1 MSWSTDTFSHVRQAA
16 SLLQSRIDALHKLL
30 ALGPDLADPE
40 TVHAAG
46 REIEDAM
53 EVFWAPV
60 TWDSTT
66 GGDDPRDWSVQ

>member
-16 SLLQSRIDALHKLL
+16 SLLQSRMDDLHKLL

-40 TVHAAG
+40 KVHVAG
-46 REIEDAM
+46 REIEDAL

-60 TWDSTT
+60 TWDSTVC
-66 GGDDPRDWSVQ
+66 GDDPRDWSV